1 MDVGVE
7 LLKVKGRNE
16 RTSEDRRNQNGSL
29 ERRRKLFGMENGM
42 EIMWIG
48 VDVVT
53 TSPFK
58 IDIPASSKSVGFCV

>member
-53 TSPFK
+53 TSSFK